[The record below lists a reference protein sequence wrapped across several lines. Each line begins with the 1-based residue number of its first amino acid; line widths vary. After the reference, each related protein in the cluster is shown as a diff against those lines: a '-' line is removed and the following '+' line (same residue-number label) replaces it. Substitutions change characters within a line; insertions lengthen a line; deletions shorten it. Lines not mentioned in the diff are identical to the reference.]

1 VSHLVARDLV
11 CCFFEVKLAGIAL
24 SLSQALRVAS
34 SLFLYLEDVLHTIKR
49 KRLNLPAREELEA
62 MTEVCCF
69 RILQMLLSAV
79 HLPWKASYSVKSL
92 MSYFLRCK
100 VFCLT
105 DSGATQFGV
114 HSVVEDEM
122 ANSDQPEGKLLVKPP
137 HL

>member
-1 VSHLVARDLV
+1 VSHLVVRDLV
-11 CCFFEVKLAGIAL
+11 CYFFRAKPAGIAL

-34 SLFLYLEDVLHTIKR
+34 SLFLYLEDGAHTIKR
-49 KRLNLPAREELEA
+49 KRLNLPARVKLEA

-79 HLPWKASYSVKSL
+79 HLPWRASYSVKSL

-105 DSGATQFGV
+105 DSGATQFSV
-114 HSVVEDEM
+114 HLVVEDEM
-122 ANSDQPEGKLLVKPP
+122 VNSDQPEGISLVKPQ